1 MNDILKHPVFRIISD
16 VVTAEG
22 VEAYAIGGY
31 VRDALMGRPSN
42 DIDIVVV
49 GSGIA
54 VAEKVA
60 ARIKGRPRVAV
71 FRNFGTAMLHYGH
84 DEIEFVGARRE
95 SYDRRSRN
103 PIVEDGTF
111 DDDQRRRDFTVN
123 TLAVSLSKN
132 DYGRLVDTFGGLE
145 DLRNGILRT
154 PLEPDTTF
162 SDDPLRMLR
171 AVRFAAQLNFTIADE
186 TFQALIR
193 NRERIEIV
201 SVERITEELNKML
214 STRQPSVAFN
224 LMEKAGLLQLIL
236 PEISRLKG
244 VEVRQNK
251 AHKDVFKHTLQ
262 VLDGVAQHSDNL
274 WLRWAALLH
283 DVAKPSTKRFI
294 PDVGWSFHGH
304 EFIGSKMIPG
314 IFKRMHLPLAEP
326 MKYVQK
332 LVLLHLRPIA
342 LAEEVTDSAVR
353 RLLFEAGDDIDDL
366 MTLCNADITSRN
378 EEKVRHFMENYEL
391 VKQKLKEIEEKDAIR
406 NFQPPVSGDEIMT
419 TFGIGPS
426 HAIGVIKTAIK
437 DAILDGVIPNE
448 HEAARQLMLEEGAKL
463 GLSPVA
469 APQQGA

>member
-1 MNDILKHPVFRIISD
+1 MENLLKHPVFGIISE
-16 VVTAEG
+16 VAAHEG
-22 VEAYAIGGY
+22 VQAYAIGGY

-54 VAEKVA
+54 LAEKVA
-60 ARIKGRPRVAV
+60 ARIKGHPRVTV
-71 FRNFGTAMLHYGH
+71 FRNFGTAMLHYGT

-103 PIVEDGTF
+103 PVVEDGTF

-123 TLAVSLSKN
+123 TLAVSLSKDN
-132 DYGRLVDTFGGLE
+132 YGTLVDTFGGLE
-145 DLRNGILRT
+145 DLRQGILRT
-154 PLEPDTTF
+154 PLDPDTTF

-171 AVRFAAQLNFTIADE
+171 AVRFAAQLGFIVAPD
-186 TFQALIR
+186 TFAAMQR
-193 NRERIEIV
+193 NRERLGIV
-201 SVERITEELNKML
+201 SMERIAEELNKML
-214 STRQPSVAFN
+214 MTARPSIAFV
-224 LMEKAGLLQLIL
+224 LMDKTQLLPYVL

-251 AHKDVFKHTLQ
+251 AHKDIFKHTMQ
-262 VLDGVAQHSDNL
+262 VLDKVAQRSDNL

-283 DVAKPSTKRFI
+283 DVAKPATKRFS
-294 PDVGWSFHGH
+294 PEVGWSFHGH
-304 EFIGSKMIPG
+304 EFLGSKMVPA
-314 IFKRMHLPLAEP
+314 IFRRLHLPTTEP

-342 LAEEVTDSAVR
+342 LTEEVTDSAVR

-366 MTLCNADITSRN
+366 MLLCNADITSKN
-378 EEKVRHFMENYEL
+378 EEKVRHFMENYSL
-391 VKQKLKEIEEKDAIR
+391 VEQKLKEIEEKDAIR
-406 NFQPPVSGDEIMT
+406 NFQPPVSGDEIME

-426 HAIGVIKTAIK
+426 KSIGVIKTAIK

-448 HEAARQLMLEEGAKL
+448 HDAAYQLMLSEGARL
-463 GLSPVA
+463 GLHPKS
-469 APQQGA
+469 